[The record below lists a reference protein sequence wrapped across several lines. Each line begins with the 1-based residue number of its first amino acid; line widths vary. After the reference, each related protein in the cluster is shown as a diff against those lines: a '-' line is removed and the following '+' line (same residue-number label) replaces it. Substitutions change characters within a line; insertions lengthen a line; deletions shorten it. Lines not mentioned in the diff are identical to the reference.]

1 MRLREVATAELEPD
15 ELAAIR
21 RLMDEAFEG
30 DFDDEDLEHA
40 LGGRHW
46 LLEDAGRLVAH
57 AAVVERAIDVAG
69 ARLRTGYVEAVGTAP
84 DLQRQGL
91 GTQVMEPATRYIRE
105 GYELGCLGTG
115 EWGFYERLGWE
126 RWQGPSYVRLAD
138 GVLERSPDDDDGIM
152 VLRTPSTP
160 PIDLR
165 APIICDWRPGDSW

>member
-30 DFDDEDLEHA
+30 DFDDEDFDHA

-46 LLEDAGRLVAH
+46 LLEVDGRIVAH
-57 AAVVERAIDVAG
+57 AAVVERVIDVGG

-84 DLQRQGL
+84 GLQRQGL
-91 GTQVMEPATRYIRE
+91 GTRVMEAATRHISE
-105 GYELGCLGTG
+105 GFELGCLGTG
-115 EWGFYERLGWE
+115 EWRFYERLGWE
-126 RWQGPSYVRLAD
+126 RWQGPSYVRLENRM
-138 GVLERSPDDDDGIM
+138 LERSPDDDDGIM

-165 APIICDWRPGDSW
+165 APITCRWRPGDAW